1 MAYVQ
6 HEYHLRF
13 AFVLHVLFRHVHTHT
28 DRICFYES
36 ADDRDR
42 RRVGSLEFG
51 VDTSVHLIH
60 INPTPPALCFLI
72 LG

>member
-6 HEYHLRF
+6 DEYHLRF
-13 AFVLHVLFRHVHTHT
+13 AFVLHVSFSLVHTHT
-28 DRICFYES
+28 DRIFHES

-60 INPTPPALCFLI
+60 VNPTPLALCLLI
-72 LG
+72 LA